1 MCACCVQIES
11 NRKYAKWKAA
21 YIHNCL
27 KNGET
32 PISGPLPD
40 DEESDEAGAAGGYV
54 PGWTSAVC
62 YGRPM

>member
-1 MCACCVQIES
+1 VRFADQCLLGRCCCIQIEK

-40 DEESDEAGAAGGYV
+40 DEEFGEAAGGAAG
-54 PGWTSAVC
+54 
-62 YGRPM
+62 